1 MEINKILTA
10 DILDII
16 FDGRNKDYG
25 AYDLRKTY
33 NKRIRTSL
41 LVMGGLV
48 AALVAGYFIN
58 NYQGT
63 GKRSRTWWCRTFS
76 WKILK
81 KKKRTNHRHRHLRRK
96 SHQKWKWPSLH
107 LPRL

>member
-1 MEINKILTA
+1 MEINKILSA

-48 AALVAGYFIN
+48 AALIAGYFIN
-58 NYQGT
+58 NIQGS
-63 GKRSRTWWCRTFS
+63 GK
-76 WKILK
+76 KAAVVVQDVQLEDIKEEK
-81 KKKRTNHRHRHLRRK
+81 KNEPPPPPPPPKEPPKVEMAKFT
-96 SHQKWKWPSLH
+96 P
-107 LPRL
+107 P